1 MNMSLKPV
9 NFPLSVWQEKKN
21 SKSNNFHV
29 EYLCDCLLK
38 EKLLP
43 IIRSP
48 AKSIFGIHD
57 PLGVFCLSQLRVGF
71 SKLNIHIFKHSFKD
85 TLISLCPAD
94 DGIEDTEHFLFRIL
108 NSIIS
113 WTT

>member
-1 MNMSLKPV
+1 MTRT
-9 NFPLSVWQEKKN
+9 EKFDSSFYRN
-21 SKSNNFHV
+21 CILEWNTLDPEIRLAPSIAVF
-29 EYLCDCLLK
+29 K

-94 DGIEDTEHFLFRIL
+94 DGIEDTEQEVFRIL